1 MRQLSEIAVTQD
13 KIGPSVTPLMS
24 LFIASS
30 KILGFALIS
39 ALASMSLFAVPAAQ
53 ANETLGIGVSISPE
67 QNGDL
72 SMGDRAWF
80 AIEPGESATREIRI
94 SSQSD
99 IDQVVSFQ
107 VLDLDVVNGEL
118 VPNTA
123 EVSKT
128 AKWLSF
134 EPSFMVIPAR
144 GTATLRM
151 TYDIPLDAPEEAS
164 NAVLRVLAS
173 AASEDT
179 VASGGIASVG
189 TATGVDLEVWLGVG
203 SAISLLPSFDI
214 SSISPLILSTG
225 RVLRVEFENLG
236 IIPLSLRGSVQFS
249 DPAFVE
255 RSFEPSPFVSRVIPS
270 GETGYVDIPVT
281 EEITDGNWQ
290 VFVRASMQQVTQT
303 RLFEQNLVFAAP
315 SSFSVWALVQMILIV
330 SFAILAV
337 IGLRM
342 VLRPSGSTSQAR
354 FSGLWKRLVSRVSEF
369 IESFRSRPQKP
380 PRAQAPTKTKGPSG
394 PPRPVSSPPS
404 AVEASLARIRA
415 REAGEEVQALSS
427 TPDAVPTKLT
437 KPRREIFRKR
447 EVVQS
452 PTVAQHPSQ
461 PVSVPDSVPVSV
473 PDPISVTEP
482 EPNTGMVVDEVTL
495 NLAIKKA
502 LLEVL
507 SSGDLGGAVAK
518 PEEKVA
524 AKKAARTTPTA
535 KSAPIA
541 KTAPKA
547 RAPRKP
553 SPAGPKPK
561 ATKTLSAEPPA
572 TTKAKKD

>member
-1 MRQLSEIAVTQD
+1 M
-13 KIGPSVTPLMS
+13 GNS
-24 LFIASS
+24 LN
-30 KILGFALIS
+30 KGKLWHKNRKPEVPVLGGQRAFRKTFAIFMIS
-39 ALASMSLFAVPAAQ
+39 ALMAVGAFAVPSAQ
-53 ANETLGIGVSISPE
+53 ANGTLGIGVSISPE

-80 AIEPGESATREIRI
+80 AIEPGESETREIRI

-99 IDQVVSFQ
+99 IDQVVSFE
-107 VLDLDVVNGEL
+107 VFDLDVVNGEL

-128 AKWLSF
+128 AQWLSF

-144 GTATLRM
+144 GSATLRM

-164 NAVLRVLAS
+164 NAVLRVLAT

-179 VASGGIASVG
+179 VATGGIASVG

-214 SSISPLILSTG
+214 SSISPLILPTG
-225 RVLRVEFENLG
+225 RVIRVEFENLG
-236 IIPLSLRGSVQFS
+236 IIPLSLQGSVQFS

-255 RSFEPSPFVSRVIPS
+255 RSFEPTPFVARIIPS

-315 SSFSVWALVQMILIV
+315 NSFSIWALVQIALIIG
-330 SFAILAV
+330 FAILAV

-342 VLRPSGSTSQAR
+342 VIRPSGSTSQAN
-354 FSGLWKRLVSRVSEF
+354 FSGFWKRLVSRVSEF
-369 IESFRSRPQKP
+369 IESLRSRPQKP
-380 PRAQAPTKTKGPSG
+380 PRAQSPVKNKGPGG
-394 PPRPVSSPPS
+394 PSKPVSPQLS

-415 REAGEEVQALSS
+415 REAGQEVQALSS
-427 TPDAVPTKLT
+427 TPDAAPTKLT

-452 PTVAQHPSQ
+452 PSSPQRTSQ
-461 PVSVPDSVPVSV
+461 LAPTQDLVPAPEL
-473 PDPISVTEP
+473 EP
-482 EPNTGMVVDEVTL
+482 QTGMVVDETAL

-507 SSGDLGGAVAK
+507 SSGELGGAVTT
-518 PEEKVA
+518 PEVKVP
-524 AKKAARTTPTA
+524 AKKAPRTASTA
-535 KSAPIA
+535 KPVAPVIN
-541 KTAPKA
+541 TTKA

-553 SPAGPKPK
+553 STARPKPK
-561 ATKTLSAEPPA
+561 ASKTLSSEPE
-572 TTKAKKD
+572 TTTNSKAKKN